1 MLNAKTRK
9 RTSVLLMVAVAL
21 VMTIGTLAYFSDYD
35 TNLDAPLQVKADDAS
50 IIIRPDDPNV
60 TPENPDNPGEEI
72 EHIWEVKNPEETG
85 KPIAPGDHADLSY
98 VLNNDGNSAIDVR
111 QTIVLTS
118 TEAMDLNN
126 PQFRLF
132 EDAHKDTL
140 GAWVGGVPVKVE
152 SISADG
158 KTIVYKIAPFV
169 LSGAKDVVEGAP
181 TSKALAYHFVF
192 DKYATNEFQADK
204 CTIDYLVEV
213 KQHTNDGLTSDWS
226 NVVELENFTLGGQS
240 VSVVPAA

>member
-1 MLNAKTRK
+1 MFNAKTRK

-21 VMTIGTLAYFSDYD
+21 AMTIGTLAYFSDHD
-35 TNLDAPLQVKADDAS
+35 TNLDAPLQVTADNAS
-50 IIIRPDDPNV
+50 IVIRPDDPTV
-60 TPENPDNPGEEI
+60 TPDNPDNPSEEI
-72 EHIWEVKNPEETG
+72 EHIWEVKNPDVTD
-85 KPIAPGDHADLSY
+85 KPIAPGDHADLSF

-111 QTIVLTS
+111 QTIVLNS
-118 TEAMDLNN
+118 TEAMDRNN

-132 EDAHKDTL
+132 ADAHKDTL
-140 GAWVGGVPVKVE
+140 GAWVGGVPVEVE

-169 LSGAKDVVEGAP
+169 LSGAKDIVEGAQ
-181 TSKALAYHFVF
+181 TSKSLAYHFVF

-226 NVVELENFTLGGQS
+226 NVVELENFTLGGQA

>member
-21 VMTIGTLAYFSDYD
+21 VMTIGTMAYFTDRD

-50 IIIRPDDPNV
+50 IEITPTDPVV
-60 TPENPDNPGEEI
+60 TPEYPEDPSEEI
-72 EHIWEVKNPEETG
+72 EHIWEVKNPDVTG

-98 VLNNDGNSAIDVR
+98 VLNNTGNSAIDVR
-111 QTIVLTS
+111 QTIVLNS
-118 TEAMDLNN
+118 TEAMDVNS
-126 PQFRLF
+126 PEFRIF
-132 EDAHKDTL
+132 IDAHKDTL
-140 GAWVGGVPVKVE
+140 GAWVGGVPVEVE
-152 SISADG
+152 SISPDG
-158 KTIVYKIAPFV
+158 KSIVYKIAPFV
-169 LSGAKDVVEGAP
+169 LSGKKDVVEGASA
-181 TSKALAYHFVF
+181 SKALAYHFVF

-226 NVVELENFTLGGQS
+226 NVVELENFTLGGQA
-240 VSVVPAA
+240 VKVVPAA

>member
-1 MLNAKTRK
+1 MFNAKRRK
-9 RTSVLLMVAVAL
+9 RISALLMVAVAL
-21 VMTIGTLAYFSDYD
+21 VMTIGTLAYFTDHVS
-35 TNLDAPLQVKADDAS
+35 NLDAPFQVAADEES
-50 IIIRPDDPNV
+50 IDIRPSDPEV
-60 TPENPDNPGEEI
+60 TPEDPDNPSEEI
-72 EHIWEVKNPEETG
+72 EHIWEVKNPDVTD

-118 TEAMDLNN
+118 TEAMDRTN

-132 EDAHKDTL
+132 LDARLDTL
-140 GAWVGGVPVKVE
+140 GAYVGDSPVVE
-152 SISADG
+152 ETISADG

-181 TSKALAYHFVF
+181 TSKALEYHFVF

-226 NVVELENFTLGGQS
+226 NVVSLENFTLGGQS
-240 VSVVPAA
+240 MNVVPAA

>member
-1 MLNAKTRK
+1 MFNAKFRK
-9 RTSVLLMVAVAL
+9 RTSALVMVAVAL
-21 VMTIGTLAYFSDYD
+21 VMTIGTLAYFTDYD
-35 TNLDAPLQVKADDAS
+35 ANLDAPLVVKADDAS
-50 IIIRPDDPNV
+50 IDITPTDPV
-60 TPENPDNPGEEI
+60 VPPVNPDKPGEEI
-72 EHIWEVKNPEETG
+72 EHIWEFKNPDVTD

-98 VLNNDGNSAIDVR
+98 TLENTGNSAIDVR

-126 PQFRLF
+126 PEFRLF
-132 EDAHKDTL
+132 ADAHKDTL
-140 GAWVGGVPVKVE
+140 GAWVGGVPVEVE
-152 SISADG
+152 SISNDG
-158 KTIVYKIAPFV
+158 RSIVYKVAPFV
-169 LSGAKDVVEGAP
+169 LSGAKDTIEGAP

-226 NVVELENFTLGGQS
+226 NVVELQDFTLGGQS
-240 VSVVPAA
+240 VKIVPAA